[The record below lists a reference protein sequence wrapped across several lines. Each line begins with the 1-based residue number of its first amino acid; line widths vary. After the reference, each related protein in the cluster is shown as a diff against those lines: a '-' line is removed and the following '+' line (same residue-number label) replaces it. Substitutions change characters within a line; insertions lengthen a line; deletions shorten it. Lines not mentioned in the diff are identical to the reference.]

1 MVQCMSDNPI
11 VNKSFYIL
19 LQVLFIFIFLTIF
32 FFTYVHSIEK
42 ETFKT
47 QMNIVVDD
55 LALDMNIRPLVP
67 KGQEDI
73 ATILLSESLDLARK
87 NAEKSS
93 ASDDQKI
100 NDQNR
105 HIRNKAFLWVGIATS
120 VLLVIALGL
129 YFTGHRVSF
138 QIHIKE
144 ALIVVFFVAITEL
157 IFLTV
162 ITKKYWSV
170 DPSQIRQK
178 LGNDM
183 QDYIKTHHPRNK

>member
-1 MVQCMSDNPI
+1 MVQCMPDNPI

-32 FFTYVHSIEK
+32 FFTYVHSTEK
-42 ETFKT
+42 VAFKT
-47 QMNIVVDD
+47 QMNMVVDD
-55 LALDMNIRPLVP
+55 LALDMNVRPLVP

-73 ATILLSESLDLARK
+73 ATILLFGSLDLARK
-87 NAEKSS
+87 NAEKST

-100 NDQNR
+100 NEQNNQ
-105 HIRNKAFLWVGIATS
+105 IMKKAFLWVGISTS

-129 YFTGHRVSF
+129 YFTGHCLPF

-157 IFLTV
+157 IFLIV
-162 ITKKYWSV
+162 ITREYWSV
-170 DPSQIRQK
+170 DPSQIRQE
-178 LGNDM
+178 LGDAM
-183 QDYIKTHHPRNK
+183 QDYIKKHHPQNK